1 MLYRLNVKKI
11 STRNKNQIKSVLKKI
26 YETKQSQEKTAQ
38 IIRTEKLF
46 SINMFFRFA
55 FLTLKIINLALNFFS
70 L

>member
-11 STRNKNQIKSVLKKI
+11 LTRNKNQIKSVLKKI

-46 SINMFFRFA
+46 YINMFFRFA